1 MKLKNILISGL
12 GVLALTSC
20 GDYLDVDAPSS
31 YTTGITFGS
40 TEAVEKALNGVY
52 AKILDGNTFGNYLY
66 SDLMLNSD
74 VDFVSNANSVAQIDA
89 PRRFDC
95 KAESGH
101 AEKLWNALY
110 STIEVANE
118 FIDNTE
124 ASAIYTSED
133 SAQLQQFVGE
143 AKVIRAM
150 AYSELVWYY
159 GDVPFTMKG
168 TFHDG
173 ILVPAIE
180 SRDVILKTVI
190 DDLKGIA
197 EKMNNDK
204 TIEHITQDAAY
215 AMIARLA
222 LQAGGYSL
230 RHSEDA
236 SSYGFM
242 ARPTNYQEFYQ
253 TAREYAKKVID
264 GNRHSLSKSFQD
276 VFIDECNFVL
286 NEGDDAIFEIPFAR
300 EASGNVGYSQGPAVS
315 TSDGVAPFAWG
326 GCNGGVRTSAFLR
339 YQYDEKD
346 VRRDYVC
353 GLWNYASTGVPN
365 MNLSYANHN
374 NKWSKL
380 WSSTTFGADK
390 TGSTGINFPYLRYAD
405 VLLMFAEADNELN
418 GPSEEA
424 FAALK
429 QVHNRAFSNGGGDK
443 VEWFANA
450 MNGKADF
457 LNAVLTERKYEFAGE
472 NLRWK
477 DLVRNNQYGEKLF
490 YTFLLYYS
498 AASTAGGASDDYYD
512 LLLDYDGIDYQNTLP
527 FEVYSCAAGTGSK
540 NLELSYFPNNSIPKR
555 FVLNPFTPA
564 MQPTVNPSKHEASKP
579 YYVSEKSLG
588 GSTEDVWTVTE
599 PFSWWDDELGIPKD
613 QVLYSLYG
621 FIQADTRGIKV
632 IRDGR
637 EEYINPTAVANNISS
652 LPVVRYL
659 LPIPAESVARSSGAY
674 KNYYGY

>member
-40 TEAVEKALNGVY
+40 TGAVEKALNGVY
-52 AKILDGNTFGNYLY
+52 ADILSGNSFGNYLY

-101 AEKLWNALY
+101 AEKLWNQLY
-110 STIEVANE
+110 ATIEDANE
-118 FIDNTE
+118 FIDNLE
-124 ASAIYTSED
+124 ASNIYTSED

-190 DDLKGIA
+190 DDLKGVA

-204 TIEHITQDAAY
+204 TVEHITQDAAY

-230 RHSEDA
+230 RHGEDA

-242 ARPTNYQEFYQ
+242 ARPSNYQEFYQ

-264 GNRHSLSKSFQD
+264 GNRHSLSKSFQQ
-276 VFIDECNFVL
+276 VFVDECNFVV

-300 EASGNVGYSQGPAVS
+300 ESSGNVGYSQGPAVS

-326 GCNGGVRTSAFLR
+326 GCNGGVRTTAFLR

-346 VRRDYVC
+346 VRRDYIC

-380 WSSTTFGADK
+380 WSSTTFGADICE
-390 TGSTGINFPYLRYAD
+390 GLEP
-405 VLLMFAEADNELN
+405 
-418 GPSEEA
+418 
-424 FAALK
+424 
-429 QVHNRAFSNGGGDK
+429 
-443 VEWFANA
+443 
-450 MNGKADF
+450 
-457 LNAVLTERKYEFAGE
+457 
-472 NLRWK
+472 
-477 DLVRNNQYGEKLF
+477 
-490 YTFLLYYS
+490 
-498 AASTAGGASDDYYD
+498 AASW
-512 LLLDYDGIDYQNTLP
+512 L
-527 FEVYSCAAGTGSK
+527 
-540 NLELSYFPNNSIPKR
+540 
-555 FVLNPFTPA
+555 
-564 MQPTVNPSKHEASKP
+564 
-579 YYVSEKSLG
+579 
-588 GSTEDVWTVTE
+588 
-599 PFSWWDDELGIPKD
+599 
-613 QVLYSLYG
+613 
-621 FIQADTRGIKV
+621 
-632 IRDGR
+632 
-637 EEYINPTAVANNISS
+637 
-652 LPVVRYL
+652 
-659 LPIPAESVARSSGAY
+659 
-674 KNYYGY
+674 